1 MGYTIAGSYVAS
13 CDCRLLCPCPV
24 DGTPT
29 GPNDECHGAAAFR
42 IDRGNL
48 DDVDL
53 SGTAF
58 ALLNH
63 FPSNIT
69 AGNWKVG
76 IVVDDKASDEQA
88 QAIERIVSGQA
99 GGPFGEF
106 APLIGEYTGMQR
118 GSIDVSEKKASIGG
132 VGEYTYQQLT
142 GPDGGP
148 TVSRNAMF
156 GFAPEFRLGRSSGS
170 LKGIGADIQ
179 ASYGE
184 SAEFEFS
191 SEETGAVHPRA

>member
-1 MGYTIAGSYVAS
+1 
-13 CDCRLLCPCPV
+13 V

-53 SGTAF
+53 SGVTWAMI
-58 ALLNH
+58 NH
-63 FPSNIT
+63 FPANLSS
-69 AGNWKVG
+69 GNWKMG
-76 IVVDDKASDEQA
+76 LVVDEGASDEQA
-88 QAIERIVSGQA
+88 KAIETILSGQA
-99 GGPFGEF
+99 GGPFAEF
-106 APLIGEYTGMQR
+106 APLISEFTGVQR
-118 GSIDVSEKKASIGG
+118 GKVSLSDTSVSIAG
-132 VGEYTYQQLT
+132 VGDLKYEQLT

-156 GFAPEFRLGRSSGS
+156 GFAPEFRLGKTSGNYS
-170 LKGIGADIQ
+170 AFGFDGS

-184 SAEFEFS
+184 SAEYEFS

>member
-1 MGYTIAGSYVAS
+1 MGYTIAGTYVAS

-29 GPNDECHGAAAFR
+29 GPNDECHGTAAFR

-53 SGTAF
+53 GGTSF

-69 AGNWKVG
+69 SGNWKMG
-76 IVVDDKASDEQA
+76 IVVDASSDDQA
-88 QAIERIVSGQA
+88 QAVERIVSGQA
-99 GGPFGEF
+99 GGPFAEF

-118 GSIDVSEKKASIGG
+118 GSIEVTDKGASIEG
-132 VGEYTYQQLT
+132 VGQVTYEPFS

-156 GFAPEFRLGRSSGS
+156 GFAPEFRLGRTSGTF
-170 LKGIGADIQ
+170 KGLGMDVE

-184 SAEFEFS
+184 NAEFEFS
-191 SEETGAVHPRA
+191 SEEAGAVHPRA

>member
-1 MGYTIAGSYVAS
+1 MGYTISGTYIAA

-29 GPNDECHGAAAFR
+29 GPEDQCHGAAAFR

-53 SGTAF
+53 SGVKF
-58 ALLNH
+58 ALINH

-69 AGNWKVG
+69 SGNWKMG
-76 IVVDDKASDEQA
+76 IVVDAGSDDQA
-88 QAIERIVSGQA
+88 QAVERIISGQA
-99 GGPFGEF
+99 GGVFAEF
-106 APLIGEYTGMQR
+106 TPLIGEYTGMQR
-118 GSIDVSEKKASIGG
+118 GSVDLSDKGATIEG
-132 VGEYTYQQLT
+132 VGEVTYDQIQ
-142 GPDGGP
+142 GPDGEP

-156 GFAPEFRLGRSSGS
+156 AFAPEFRLGRTSGTYDTFGSSR
-170 LKGIGADIQ
+170 Q

-184 SAEFEFS
+184 SAEFEYS
-191 SEETGAVHPRA
+191 SEGEGQTARA

>member
-1 MGYTIAGSYVAS
+1 MPPIANGSNAPSRSCASRCRFPASSVEEGSMAYRIAGKYTAI
-13 CDCRLLCPCPV
+13 CDCRLICPCPV

-29 GPNDECHGAAAFR
+29 GPNDQCMGAAAFR

-48 DDVDL
+48 DNVDL

-106 APLIGEYTGMQR
+106 APLIGEYTGMRR
-118 GSIDVSEKKASIGG
+118 GSIELSEKGAKIGG
-132 VGEYTYQQLT
+132 GGEVTYEPPP
-142 GPDGGP
+142 GP
-148 TVSRNAMF
+148 
-156 GFAPEFRLGRSSGS
+156 
-170 LKGIGADIQ
+170 
-179 ASYGE
+179 
-184 SAEFEFS
+184 
-191 SEETGAVHPRA
+191 

>member
-1 MGYTIAGSYVAS
+1 MGYTISGTYLAA

-29 GPNDECHGAAAFR
+29 GPEDQCHGAAAVR
-42 IDRGNL
+42 IDRGSL

-53 SGTAF
+53 SGVKF
-58 ALLNH
+58 ALVNH

-69 AGNWKVG
+69 SGNWKMG
-76 IVVDDKASDEQA
+76 IVVDAGSDDQA
-88 QAIERIVSGQA
+88 QAVERIISGQA
-99 GGPFGEF
+99 GGVFGEF

-118 GSIDVSEKKASIGG
+118 GSIDLSDKGATIEG
-132 VGEYTYQQLT
+132 VGEVTFDPAL
-142 GPDGGP
+142 GADGGP

-170 LKGIGADIQ
+170 YDTFGSSRQ

-184 SAEFEFS
+184 TAEFEYS
-191 SEETGAVHPRA
+191 SEGEGQTARA